1 MEAKKLAE
9 NIIALIG
16 GKEAVGSVTHCMT
29 RLRFV
34 LVNDLEAEAN
44 KEKLE
49 SLDGVMGVV
58 NTGGQFQ
65 VIVGNKVAEVYK
77 EVDAQLGEKKENSEQ
92 GNQDD
97 KRKWLDRFFDTLSG
111 IFVPIIPAIA
121 GAGILKGLLVVL
133 GNLGWVAADSN
144 TFMVLNVIS
153 DAVFYFLPILLAFSA
168 ANKFRCSPIIAA
180 VIGGILLHPTFTG
193 LVAEGNI
200 GIDFFSIPFTL
211 MNYSSSV
218 LPIII
223 GVWLLSYIERF
234 IKSWMPKVLDI
245 VFTPVLSLII
255 TVPLILIVIGPI
267 SIWIGD
273 LFSVGFNALYS
284 NLTFIAGMIL
294 GALYPLLVLTG
305 THYGLLPIMLQNV
318 ATNGY
323 DVVLALCAAGNTA
336 VVGAVFSVYF
346 KAKSKTNK
354 SLSASST
361 ISGLIGIIEPGLYG
375 LIIKYK
381 KLFGAVL
388 AGGAAGGLIMG
399 IFQVQSTGFGL
410 NPLGGLPVFF
420 GETFTYYLIGI
431 TVSFVVSF
439 VVGLFIGLPKE
450 ESK

>member
-1 MEAKKLAE
+1 MAE
-9 NIIALIG
+9 
-16 GKEAVGSVTHCMT
+16 
-29 RLRFV
+29 
-34 LVNDLEAEAN
+34 
-44 KEKLE
+44 
-49 SLDGVMGVV
+49 
-58 NTGGQFQ
+58 
-65 VIVGNKVAEVYK
+65 
-77 EVDAQLGEKKENSEQ
+77 
-92 GNQDD
+92 
-97 KRKWLDRFFDTLSG
+97 
-111 IFVPIIPAIA
+111 
-121 GAGILKGLLVVL
+121 AGILKGLLVVL

-193 LVAEGNI
+193 LVAEGNT

-305 THYGLLPIMLQNV
+305 THYGLLPMLIKE
-318 ATNGY
+318 TC
-323 DVVLALCAAGNTA
+323 L
-336 VVGAVFSVYF
+336 
-346 KAKSKTNK
+346 K
-354 SLSASST
+354 SLSA
-361 ISGLIGIIEPGLYG
+361 LMQDRL
-375 LIIKYK
+375 
-381 KLFGAVL
+381 LF
-388 AGGAAGGLIMG
+388 
-399 IFQVQSTGFGL
+399 
-410 NPLGGLPVFF
+410 
-420 GETFTYYLIGI
+420 
-431 TVSFVVSF
+431 
-439 VVGLFIGLPKE
+439 
-450 ESK
+450 